1 MTTLLLILGGFIV
14 VFIGLGLLS
23 QKGEAPGLIDGKLK
37 EPGSKPNVVC
47 SEDGVQPERFVEPF
61 NAALNDVADVI
72 EELGGTITART
83 ETYLSAT
90 FMSRIFKYVD
100 DVELRQ
106 DGSICHIRSASRVGH
121 SDMGANRKR
130 VEHMRRVLQSE
141 DVTDT

>member
-47 SEDGVQPERFVEPF
+47 SEEGVQSERYVAPL
-61 NAALNDVADVI
+61 NASLDEVATVI
-72 EELGGTITART
+72 EELGGTITSRSK
-83 ETYLSAT
+83 TYLSAT
-90 FMSRIFKYVD
+90 FMSRLFKFVD

-121 SDMGANRKR
+121 SDMSANKKR
-130 VEHMRRVLQSE
+130 VEHIRRILQSE
-141 DVTDT
+141 DAAET

>member
-1 MTTLLLILGGFIV
+1 MTPLFLILGAFIV

-47 SEDGVQPERFVEPF
+47 SEAGVQPERYVAPF
-61 NAALNDVADVI
+61 KASLNAVADVI
-72 EELGGTITART
+72 EEIGGIITSRS

-90 FMSRIFKYVD
+90 FMSKIFKYVD

-106 DGSICHIRSASRVGH
+106 DGSICHIRSGSRVGH

-130 VEHMRRVLQSE
+130 VEHIRRVLQSE
-141 DVTDT
+141 DVSDT

>member
-1 MTTLLLILGGFIV
+1 MTTFLLIIGGLIV

-23 QKGEAPGLIDGKLK
+23 QKGEAPGLIEGKLK

-47 SEDGVQPERFVEPF
+47 SEAGVQPERFVDPL

-72 EELGGTITART
+72 EQIGGTITSRS

-100 DVELRQ
+100 DVEIRQ
-106 DGSICHIRSASRVGH
+106 DGDICHIRSGSRVGH
-121 SDMGANRKR
+121 SDMGANKKR
-130 VEHMRRVLQSE
+130 VEQIRRILQSE
-141 DVTDT
+141 GVANT